1 MLVESGTAAI
11 GAARVVVKRRIP
23 QAPGYHDFA
32 DRRSFLGVANFWDV
46 ISNVPFLVVGIWGL
60 FVVMSNKFQASPFA
74 RSESWPYIVFFLGLA
89 LTFLGSSYYHLQP
102 TNFRLM
108 WDRLPMTLGFMGI
121 LCGTIAERISLSA
134 GIRLLPPLV
143 LLGLSSVGYLV
154 LDRNPRTGRSAT
166 ILSGS
171 VRLTCGRTRRPSAV
185 SATVH
190 AELVPGSS
198 ANTVYRS
205 KASGLSSSPSGKQSY
220 VRAECESS
228 CKNSLSACWWN

>member
-121 LCGTIAERISLSA
+121 LCGTIAERIS
-134 GIRLLPPLV
+134 
-143 LLGLSSVGYLV
+143 
-154 LDRNPRTGRSAT
+154 
-166 ILSGS
+166 
-171 VRLTCGRTRRPSAV
+171 
-185 SATVH
+185 
-190 AELVPGSS
+190 
-198 ANTVYRS
+198 
-205 KASGLSSSPSGKQSY
+205 
-220 VRAECESS
+220 
-228 CKNSLSACWWN
+228 